1 MLSFRANDSFDYAN
15 LLHLNLKYTV
25 RLSYIT
31 TDKFDKFEGTKPE
44 LYRRYIDDCFGATS
58 CSRQELDYF
67 ITSVNSFHPALKY
80 TWVVSECLLLF
91 KILTFRSVATDSQLA
106 CTTNP
111 QTHIAFYCTHH
122 PTQHTSRTPSLTR
135 NSLDC
140 DVFVATTLISL
151 RKQRKCASSSRHAV
165 IPIQLSTTANTA
177 HSQSI
182 RNRHHFRH
190 TTNKREESHSHSHFT
205 HITYQSKT
213 SS

>member
-1 MLSFRANDSFDYAN
+1 MRIQPPSVKNEIFRKELSA
-15 LLHLNLKYTV
+15 LLDVAISN
-25 RLSYIT
+25 RSDMIYIG
-31 TDKFDKFEGTKPE
+31 DRP
-44 LYRRYIDDCFGATS
+44 
-58 CSRQELDYF
+58 
-67 ITSVNSFHPALKY
+67 
-80 TWVVSECLLLF
+80 
-91 KILTFRSVATDSQLA
+91 VATDSQLA

-111 QTHIAFYCTHH
+111 QTHTAIYCTHH
-122 PTQHTSRTPSLTR
+122 PTQNTSRTPSLTR

-190 TTNKREESHSHSHFT
+190 TTNLREESHSHSHFT
-205 HITYQSKT
+205 HITFQSKT